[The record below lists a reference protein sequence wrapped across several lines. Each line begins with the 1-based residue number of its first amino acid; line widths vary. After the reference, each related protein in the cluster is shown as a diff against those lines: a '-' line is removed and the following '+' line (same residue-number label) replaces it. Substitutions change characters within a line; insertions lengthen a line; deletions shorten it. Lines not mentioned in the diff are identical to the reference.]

1 MHEMAKIWNE
11 TDKEREKVS
20 KNRGE
25 KNVREKN
32 VPTRY
37 FH

>member
-25 KNVREKN
+25 KNV
-32 VPTRY
+32 PTRY